1 MDMADQEKKMFDM
14 ERNDDGSMTFTVR
27 PPKLDF
33 EPGGVAAHV
42 LAAQK
47 EMLLAVR
54 SLLDGALAATDKR
67 EKGTGG
73 SRRTRIDVD

>member
-1 MDMADQEKKMFDM
+1 MADQEKKMFDM

-33 EPGGVAAHV
+33 EPGGVASHV

-54 SLLDGALAATDKR
+54 SLLDGALAATDKMENR
-67 EKGTGG
+67 TDS